1 VTKGD
6 LPPRLKQ
13 KFIIGQLSVSYVTV
27 PVEVESV
34 LAIGGRVSLLSEQ
47 FYFNISGTVKEY
59 APTKFL

>member
-1 VTKGD
+1 M
-6 LPPRLKQ
+6 
-13 KFIIGQLSVSYVTV
+13 FI
-27 PVEVESV
+27 EVKSV